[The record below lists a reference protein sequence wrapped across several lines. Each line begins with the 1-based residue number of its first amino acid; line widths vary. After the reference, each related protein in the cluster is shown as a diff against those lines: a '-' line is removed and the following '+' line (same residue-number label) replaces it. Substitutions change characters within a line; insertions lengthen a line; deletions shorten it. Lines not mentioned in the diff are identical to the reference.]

1 MTSWKRTFIAA
12 FVAQI
17 ISTMGFS
24 LAFPFLPFF
33 LADLG
38 IAERADRAWW
48 AGLLQ
53 GLSGITLAISA
64 PIWGVLADRYGR
76 KSMVVRSMLGGATV
90 LFATSLARSVSDLV
104 VLRLLQGTLTGTVSA
119 SITLVAGVVPER
131 RSGFA
136 LGMMQAAVMF
146 GNCIGPLVGGFVA
159 GAWGYRGAFRI
170 GAAILLVGGVLV
182 LCLCQE
188 DFQRHALPQT
198 GAARPGLA
206 VWLAS
211 AGFLTAVIVLVS
223 VRLSNSIA
231 GPILPLVVQDI
242 LGPLRDVAKDR
253 TTGLVIGIASLSGAC
268 GAGLLGHFGD
278 RWGHRRVLI
287 ATSALAAAASVLTA
301 GVHTLPALYAV
312 RIVFGF
318 AVAGMMP
325 AANAFIRRAAPSH
338 SIGKAFGLAGSIGM
352 LGLAAG
358 PFLGGW
364 LGKTWSIRAPF
375 VATAICQIGVAVI
388 ALGLVRAP
396 RRSSGDRTVESVR
409 V

>member
-1 MTSWKRTFIAA
+1 
-12 FVAQI
+12 
-17 ISTMGFS
+17 
-24 LAFPFLPFF
+24 
-33 LADLG
+33 
-38 IAERADRAWW
+38 
-48 AGLLQ
+48 
-53 GLSGITLAISA
+53 
-64 PIWGVLADRYGR
+64 
-76 KSMVVRSMLGGATV
+76 
-90 LFATSLARSVSDLV
+90 
-104 VLRLLQGTLTGTVSA
+104 
-119 SITLVAGVVPER
+119 
-131 RSGFA
+131 
-136 LGMMQAAVMF
+136 MMQAAVMF
-146 GNCIGPLVGGFVA
+146 GNCIGPLVWICRRCLGVP
-159 GAWGYRGAFRI
+159 RAFRI

-188 DFQRHALPQT
+188 DFQRHAVPQT

-211 AGFLTAVIVLVS
+211 AGFVTAVIVLVS

-301 GVHTLPALYAV
+301 GVHTLTALYAV

-325 AANAFIRRAAPSH
+325 AANAHSSGRAQPIASARPSVWRADRHFRPGRRPV
-338 SIGKAFGLAGSIGM
+338 
-352 LGLAAG
+352 
-358 PFLGGW
+358 LGGW
-364 LGKTWSIRAPF
+364 LGKTWSIRRPSSPRPSARS
-375 VATAICQIGVAVI
+375 AYRHRS
-388 ALGLVRAP
+388 GLVRAAAQF
-396 RRSSGDRTVESVR
+396 R
-409 V
+409 